1 MAMHACTVLPAF
13 ALALLACGN
22 PDAPPLP
29 ATNIELLRPVPEVV
43 TPGQQLPDIV
53 AVRVADADGVGRP
66 GVSLVWGVEAGG
78 GQLLETR
85 SETGSGGVATT
96 RWALGPWPGRQQLAV
111 SVPGEPAL
119 RIAAEGRAFQAT
131 MMDAGSRYVCGI
143 ITRELWCAGYPIEWA
158 AGPTSPPAG
167 EREPRRLLPGTEVM
181 GVATGDVNI
190 CALELSGQPVCF
202 PLDGFE
208 PSGQPPLGRPPVPPL
223 RTISSGDSYFC
234 GIAAADST
242 AWCWITS
249 WGTAQA
255 GNVRQVSGS
264 LRLLSISAGG
274 DPRFACGLDAAAAA
288 WCWRASLDSA
298 PTTPQRV
305 EGVAF
310 QSFSAGLS
318 IACGATD
325 ERSLVCVDD
334 PGSPVPRR
342 LPGYRAEMV
351 SCSYYCVIA
360 LGSGVVLADPRQA
373 GVAAPMTVGFPVVAI
388 SADDTICIQGS
399 GLDIYCDRQVGVAPD
414 VAEPGQLFFAVPRLS
429 P

>member
-43 TPGQQLPDIV
+43 TPGQQLPDMV
-53 AVRVADADGVGRP
+53 AVRVVDADGVGRP

-131 MMDAGSRYVCGI
+131 MMDAGMDYVCGI
-143 ITRELWCAGYPIEWA
+143 ITHELWCAGYPVDWA
-158 AGPTSPPAG
+158 AGPTGSSAQDA
-167 EREPRRLLPGTEVM
+167 PRHLLPG
-181 GVATGDVNI
+181 VAVRSVTAADGHI
-190 CALELSGQPVCF
+190 CALEPSGQPTCI
-202 PLDGFE
+202 PLYGFE
-208 PSGQPPLGRPPVPPL
+208 PSGQPPLGHPPVPPL
-223 RTISSGDSYFC
+223 RAISSGDDYFC
-234 GIAAADST
+234 GVAAADST
-242 AWCWITS
+242 AWCWTLP
-249 WGTAQA
+249 WGSGQA
-255 GNVRQVSGS
+255 ANVRQVSGS
-264 LRLLSISAGG
+264 LRLVSITAGG
-274 DPRFACGLDAAAAA
+274 GSRFACGLDAAAAA
-288 WCWRASLDSA
+288 WCWRALDSA

-310 QSFSAGLS
+310 RTFSAGAS
-318 IACGATD
+318 FACGATA
-325 ERSLVCVDD
+325 ERDVVCIEDLDSLV
-334 PGSPVPRR
+334 PQR
-342 LPGYRAEMV
+342 LTGYRADAVACGYSWCV
-351 SCSYYCVIA
+351 SARGTEVDFMRPTGASLVPPQ
-360 LGSGVVLADPRQA
+360 S
-373 GVAAPMTVGFPVVAI
+373 VGFPVVAI

-399 GLDIYCDRQVGVAPD
+399 GLDIYCDSQVGVAPD
-414 VAEPGQLFFAVPRLS
+414 IAEPGQLFFAVPRLS